1 MKPIDVFNC
10 VYHLN
15 YAIEHLSQ
23 ASEHMDS
30 EELKAIRSS
39 LQEHFNSISTKFCK
53 TLESVWNDERQH

>member
-1 MKPIDVFNC
+1 MKPEQVFNC

-23 ASEHMDS
+23 AAEHMNS
-30 EELKAIRSS
+30 EELTAIRNA

-53 TLESVWNDERQH
+53 QLESVWNNER